1 MLGLDSR
8 IERLIVADYGDDK
21 VMTVDGALAWTAPAR
36 ARAIE
41 SAAHYVG
48 ACRRIAARDEV
59 GVVLDD
65 AGLML
70 DGPGRLDGRIVAC
83 GWQHE
88 TPTAWVGGRLAAFV
102 AYYDRATTLG
112 RAPGSTYNA
121 GPEVVYQ
128 AWRAGVPPWIVRA
141 LGELMP
147 PCGYRP
153 LPQARLV
160 RLRRAGRAA
169 ARSSVYR
176 WNGDIARLTF
186 GALAALG
193 RVSPELQRLVLDR
206 SGYYDRGLCGRLTPG
221 QLRWDLAA
229 PVARRMA
236 VDPVV
241 RAAWARG
248 KRQDAMVGGRTG
260 RDLVLYLAPAW
271 LGVPV
276 DWAWRLACGS
286 TPVELSGGVLSAEQ
300 AERWLSEQHHSD
312 WVSAPDP
319 VEHAIA
325 WLHPGWVADSHGR
338 ANGRW

>member
-1 MLGLDSR
+1 MLGLSNGV
-8 IERLIVADYGDDK
+8 ERLIVADYGDDE

-36 ARAIE
+36 ARVIE

-48 ACRRIAARDEV
+48 ACRRVAACAETDL
-59 GVVLDD
+59 VLSGQGRID
-65 AGLML
+65 
-70 DGPGRLDGRIVAC
+70 GRLVAC

-102 AYYDRATTLG
+102 AYYGRATTPG

-121 GPEVVYQ
+121 YPDVVYQ

-141 LGELMP
+141 LGALMP
-147 PCGYRP
+147 LCGYRP

-160 RLRRAGRAA
+160 RLRRAARAA

-176 WNGDIARLTF
+176 WSGDIARLTF

-193 RVSPELQRLVLDR
+193 RVSPELQRLVLDC
-206 SGYYDRGLCGRLTPG
+206 SGYYDGGLCGLLTPR

-236 VDPVV
+236 AEPAV

-248 KRQDAMVGGRTG
+248 KRRDAMVGGRAG
-260 RDLVLYLAPAW
+260 RDLVAHLAPAW
-271 LGVPV
+271 PGVPV
-276 DWAWRLACGS
+276 DWAWVLACGY
-286 TPVELSGGVLSAEQ
+286 TPADLSGGVLSADE

-312 WVSAPDP
+312 WAPAPDP

-325 WLHPGWVADSHGR
+325 WLHPGWVVDDGRDRADD
-338 ANGRW
+338 RW